1 MKNSKL
7 PAGEW
12 LEVEKSS
19 YLYKLT
25 PLIDEAGLLRME
37 GRAGPA
43 EFLPFDLRFPIIL
56 PKDHAVT
63 LKIVQHYHER
73 YGHGYRETVKNELR
87 QRFMIAQV
95 GSVVSKVARECVQ
108 CKIAKSRP
116 RSPRMAAL
124 PVQRLTPY
132 LRPFCFVGI
141 DYFGP
146 LAVTSG
152 RRSEKRWIVLFT
164 CLVVRAVHLEVAHSL
179 TTQSCMMAITRFICR
194 RGPPLEVFSDNGTNF
209 KGASRELV
217 NEVRNINE
225 NCAGELTSAR
235 LKWNFN
241 PPASPHM
248 GGVWERLVRSTKDVL
263 KTIDDGKRL
272 TDEILTTAITEAGD
286 IINSRPLTYVT
297 NESDHSEAISPNHFL
312 RGVTPNEPRFN
323 TFPTNT
329 AAALRDS
336 YQRSQQIADEMWKR
350 WIKEWRQAE
359 ELGTRNSRGTNSFWR
374 WQSTSS
380 LGTYQQWYFE
390 AGDSE
395 TCGVRNQ

>member
-1 MKNSKL
+1 
-7 PAGEW
+7 
-12 LEVEKSS
+12 
-19 YLYKLT
+19 
-25 PLIDEAGLLRME
+25 
-37 GRAGPA
+37 
-43 EFLPFDLRFPIIL
+43 
-56 PKDHAVT
+56 
-63 LKIVQHYHER
+63 
-73 YGHGYRETVKNELR
+73 
-87 QRFMIAQV
+87 
-95 GSVVSKVARECVQ
+95 
-108 CKIAKSRP
+108 
-116 RSPRMAAL
+116 
-124 PVQRLTPY
+124 
-132 LRPFCFVGI
+132 
-141 DYFGP
+141 
-146 LAVTSG
+146 
-152 RRSEKRWIVLFT
+152 
-164 CLVVRAVHLEVAHSL
+164 
-179 TTQSCMMAITRFICR
+179 MAITRFICR

-272 TDEILTTAITEAGD
+272 TDEILTTAIAEAGD

-350 WIKEWRQAE
+350 WIKEYVPSINQRTKWFGEATNLKRGDLVYIVEGDKRKSWVRGIVEEPIVSGDGRVRQAWV
-359 ELGTRNSRGTNSFWR
+359 RTNSGILKR
-374 WQSTSS
+374 ATAK
-380 LGTYQQWYFE
+380 LAVFE
-390 AGDSE
+390 INENDAGPEASDQVH
-395 TCGVRNQ
+395 GAGHVAVNL